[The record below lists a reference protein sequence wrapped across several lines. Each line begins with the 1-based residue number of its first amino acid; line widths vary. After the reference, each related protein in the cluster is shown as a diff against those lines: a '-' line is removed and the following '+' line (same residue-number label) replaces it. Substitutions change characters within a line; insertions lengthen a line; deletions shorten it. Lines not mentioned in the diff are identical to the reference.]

1 MGIVGELDVH
11 RMQTTF
17 DYVQV
22 DTSSLRIYS
31 SVGHLPVIWQLMR
44 VRENTKCSWIRKPYP
59 YFVMTK
65 YARNDKLLHRY
76 TLRQTGAGSHQSGQ
90 ADC

>member
-1 MGIVGELDVH
+1 MGIVGGLDVH
-11 RMQTTF
+11 REQTTF

-31 SVGHLPVIWQLMR
+31 SVEP
-44 VRENTKCSWIRKPYP
+44 TYP